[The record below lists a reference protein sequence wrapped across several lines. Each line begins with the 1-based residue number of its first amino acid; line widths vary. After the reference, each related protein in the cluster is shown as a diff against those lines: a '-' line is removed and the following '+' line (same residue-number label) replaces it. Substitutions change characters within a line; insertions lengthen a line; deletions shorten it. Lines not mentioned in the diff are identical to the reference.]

1 MFSEKTLAILQI
13 ILLTLVVIM
22 MVGIMSLAVTF
33 INRANMH
40 AADPV
45 WGECISVKR
54 NSNSLYESARRDDS
68 ILFRSKGGV
77 ILSNYGNTIE
87 FFDQSNN
94 HVILHDVVCKLEKI

>member
-1 MFSEKTLAILQI
+1 MFSEKTLIVLQTILAILTTLMMI
-13 ILLTLVVIM
+13 GLL
-22 MVGIMSLAVTF
+22 SLAVTF

-45 WGECISVKR
+45 WGECISVKH

-94 HVILHDVVCKLEKI
+94 HVVLHDVVCKLEKI